1 MSQNIKDR
9 DDLMETI
16 ASLTAEAVLLEGRV
30 QTLCEELA
38 VVAART
44 RVITEFLHRLDGPDS
59 QGDSVRVA
67 DPADPGGI
75 RGQRPRHPAP
85 HTGGRIRG
93 CGGSGTRRRRAGGE

>member
-1 MSQNIKDR
+1 MPQNIKDR

-16 ASLTAEAVLLEGRV
+16 ASLTAEAVLLEARV

-44 RVITEFLHRLDGPDS
+44 RVIAESLHRLDGSDS
-59 QGDSVRVA
+59 HGDSVRVA
-67 DPADPGGI
+67 DPANAGGV

-85 HTGGRIRG
+85 PAGGRPRG
-93 CGGSGTRRRRAGGE
+93 CGGSGTRSR